1 MTEFPICRLKTRP
14 QFDTLPV
21 MKVTQYP
28 LEPRDYKPFA
38 QGLLAVD
45 PQRLYIRLWAFETPP
60 EPESRIICVLR
71 DQQELRIEA
80 GPQALEITLDGKP
93 IEALLAHPFTG
104 GRSSGQILGL
114 AGRTPGR
121 SAGGTHSRPGSSG
134 EISINAVTANAP
146 IPAVSIPWQIPW
158 SRWQRKMTGYLWSVI
173 SDREA

>member
-60 EPESRIICVLR
+60 EPGEPDHLCP
-71 DQQELRIEA
+71 A
-80 GPQALEITLDGKP
+80 GSAGTADRGRSSGAGDHAGRQTHRSAACAPLYR
-93 IEALLAHPFTG
+93 

-146 IPAVSIPWQIPW
+146 IPAVSIPWR
-158 SRWQRKMTGYLWSVI
+158 SHGTAGSGK
-173 SDREA
+173 

>member
-14 QFDTLPV
+14 LFDTLPV

-104 GRSSGQILGL
+104 EDLQGKYWGWLAELPADLLGEL
-114 AGRTPGR
+114 TPGR
-121 SAGGTHSRPGSSG
+121 QLRGNLYKRSDGKRPHTGSFYPMADPMEPLAAENDG
-134 EISINAVTANAP
+134 VF
-146 IPAVSIPWQIPW
+146 V
-158 SRWQRKMTGYLWSVI
+158 VC
-173 SDREA
+173 DF

>member
-104 GRSSGQILGL
+104 EDLQGKYWGWLAELRGNLYKRSDGKRPHTGSFYPMADPMEPL
-114 AGRTPGR
+114 AAENDG
-121 SAGGTHSRPGSSG
+121 
-134 EISINAVTANAP
+134 VF
-146 IPAVSIPWQIPW
+146 V
-158 SRWQRKMTGYLWSVI
+158 VC
-173 SDREA
+173 DF

>member
-104 GRSSGQILGL
+104 EDLQGKYWAWSEFPQQICWGNSLQ
-114 AGRTPGR
+114 A
-121 SAGGTHSRPGSSG
+121 GSSG

-158 SRWQRKMTGYLWSVI
+158 NRWQRKMTGYLWSVI

>member
-80 GPQALEITLDGKP
+80 GPQALEITANPSKRCL
-93 IEALLAHPFTG
+93 
-104 GRSSGQILGL
+104 
-114 AGRTPGR
+114 RTPLPGKIFR
-121 SAGGTHSRPGSSG
+121 ANTGAGWQNSRQICWGNSLQAGSSG

-158 SRWQRKMTGYLWSVI
+158 NRWQRKMTG
-173 SDREA
+173 